1 MKLQLGIAI
10 AVINSNIEK
19 CINESIRLGKRMPP
33 PIEEIIATNH
43 KLLRMQDIV
52 KELES
57 MNV

>member
-10 AVINSNIEK
+10 SVINSNIEK
-19 CINESIRLGKRMPP
+19 CINESIRLGKRMPSP
-33 PIEEIIATNH
+33 MEEIIATNH
-43 KLLRMQDIV
+43 KLTRMTDIK